1 MKRKSIIIIFITS
14 ILLMK
19 FTGITNAQTSYAEA
33 LVKRLTTISAVVING
48 DTMPHYVLNTV
59 YCYKPLKFKNKK
71 QEKYYWRLVYDVKK
85 TLPLSYYIK
94 DLIKETN
101 DTLMKLPNKRARDKY
116 MRGFEKRIYNDNY
129 DRMSK
134 MTLRQGMLLMR
145 LVDRECDASSY
156 DLIKAY
162 RGSFRAGFYQMFA
175 KMCGANLKQRFG
187 DNKDDVLI
195 ERIITLVEA
204 GQL

>member
-1 MKRKSIIIIFITS
+1 MKRRTIIIVFLCGFI
-14 ILLMK
+14 
-19 FTGITNAQTSYAEA
+19 GIIHGQTSYAEA
-33 LVKRLTTISAVVING
+33 LIKRITTNRAVVING

-59 YCYKPLKFKNKK
+59 YCYPQMKFKNKK

-94 DLIKETN
+94 DLIRETN

-116 MRGFEKRIYNDNY
+116 MKGFEKRIYQANY

-134 MTLRQGMLLMR
+134 MTLRQGTLLMR

-156 DLIKAY
+156 ELIKAY

-175 KMCGANLKQRFG
+175 KMCGANLKQKFG
-187 DNKDDVLI
+187 DNKDDEMI

>member
-1 MKRKSIIIIFITS
+1 MKRRTIIIVFLCGFI
-14 ILLMK
+14 
-19 FTGITNAQTSYAEA
+19 GIIHGQTSYAEA
-33 LVKRLTTISAVVING
+33 LIKRLTTISAVVING

-59 YCYKPLKFKNKK
+59 YCYPQMKFKNKK

-94 DLIKETN
+94 DLIRETN
-101 DTLMKLPNKRARDKY
+101 DTLMRLPSKRARDKY
-116 MRGFEKRIYNDNY
+116 MKGFEKRIYQANY

-134 MTLRQGMLLMR
+134 MTLRQGTLLMR

-156 DLIKAY
+156 ELIKAY

-175 KMCGANLKQRFG
+175 KMCGANLKQKFG
-187 DNKDDVLI
+187 DNKDDEMI

>member
-1 MKRKSIIIIFITS
+1 MKRRTIIIVFLCGFI
-14 ILLMK
+14 
-19 FTGITNAQTSYAEA
+19 GIIHGQTSYAEA
-33 LVKRLTTISAVVING
+33 LIKRLTTISAVVING

-59 YCYKPLKFKNKK
+59 YCYPQMKFKNKK

-94 DLIKETN
+94 DLIRETN

-116 MRGFEKRIYNDNY
+116 MKGFEKRIYQANY

-134 MTLRQGMLLMR
+134 MTLRQGTLLMR
-145 LVDRECDASSY
+145 LVDRECDVSSY
-156 DLIKAY
+156 ELIKAY

-175 KMCGANLKQRFG
+175 KMCGANLKQKFG
-187 DNKDDVLI
+187 DNKDDEMI

>member
-1 MKRKSIIIIFITS
+1 MKRKPIIILLLLCFILSMNT
-14 ILLMK
+14 
-19 FTGITNAQTSYAEA
+19 ATSYSETPN
-33 LVKRLTTISAVVING
+33 KTLTRVNAVVING
-48 DTMPHYVLNTV
+48 DTMPNYVLKPV
-59 YCYKPLKFKNKK
+59 YCYPKLKFKNKK

-85 TLPLSYYIK
+85 TLPLSYYIR

-116 MRGFEKRIYNDNY
+116 MKGFEKRIYKANY

-162 RGSFRAGFYQMFA
+162 RGSFRAGFYQLFA
-175 KMCGANLKQRFG
+175 KMCGANLKQKFG
-187 DNKDDVLI
+187 ENKDDVLI

>member
-1 MKRKSIIIIFITS
+1 MKRRTIIIVFLCGFI
-14 ILLMK
+14 
-19 FTGITNAQTSYAEA
+19 GIIHGQTSYAEA
-33 LVKRLTTISAVVING
+33 LIKRLTTISAVVING

-59 YCYKPLKFKNKK
+59 YCYPQMKFKNKK

-94 DLIKETN
+94 DLIRETN

-116 MRGFEKRIYNDNY
+116 MKGFEKRIYQANY

-134 MTLRQGMLLMR
+134 MTLRQGTLLMR

-175 KMCGANLKQRFG
+175 KMCGANLKQKFG
-187 DNKDDVLI
+187 DNKDDEMI

-204 GQL
+204 GEL

>member
-1 MKRKSIIIIFITS
+1 MKRRTIIIVFLCGFI
-14 ILLMK
+14 
-19 FTGITNAQTSYAEA
+19 GIIHGQTSYAEA
-33 LVKRLTTISAVVING
+33 LIKRLNTISAVVING

-59 YCYKPLKFKNKK
+59 YCYPQMKFKNKK

-94 DLIKETN
+94 DLIRETN

-116 MRGFEKRIYNDNY
+116 MKGFEKRIYQANY

-134 MTLRQGMLLMR
+134 MTLRQGTLLMR

-162 RGSFRAGFYQMFA
+162 RGSFRAGFYQLFA
-175 KMCGANLKQRFG
+175 KMCGANLKQKFG
-187 DNKDDVLI
+187 DNKDDEMI